1 MIEKFPACL
10 LLFVIN
16 ISERYIILLR
26 EILFLTEGKFS
37 ISINK
42 PIFENHKDYSFEKF
56 ELITVDLS
64 ITNCHLTKN
73 FVSIKVDEGWF
84 NVVLNLD
91 LEQIYELDT
100 DLYAISLD
108 GTSESY
114 SVPYEFN
121 GLIVDIYNKK
131 IEQIILDTL

>member
-1 MIEKFPACL
+1 MTLEDIKQL
-10 LLFVIN
+10 TL
-16 ISERYIILLR
+16 RDILH
-26 EILFLTEGKFS
+26 LTEDKFL
-37 ISINK
+37 IYVNK
-42 PIFENHKDYSFEKF
+42 HIYENHENYDCNTF
-56 ELITVDLS
+56 ELVTVDLS
-64 ITNCHLTKN
+64 ISDYDLTQD
-73 FVSIKVDEGWF
+73 FISIKVDEGWF

-121 GLIVDIYNKK
+121 GLIVYIYNKK

>member
-1 MIEKFPACL
+1 MDKHI
-10 LLFVIN
+10 
-16 ISERYIILLR
+16 Y
-26 EILFLTEGKFS
+26 
-37 ISINK
+37 
-42 PIFENHKDYSFEKF
+42 ENHENYDRNTF
-56 ELITVDLS
+56 ELVTVDLS
-64 ITNCHLTKN
+64 ISDYDLTQD
-73 FVSIKVDEGWF
+73 FISIKVDEGWF

>member
-1 MIEKFPACL
+1 MTLEDIKQL
-10 LLFVIN
+10 TL
-16 ISERYIILLR
+16 RDILH
-26 EILFLTEGKFS
+26 LTEDKFL
-37 ISINK
+37 IYVNK
-42 PIFENHKDYSFEKF
+42 HIYENHENYDRNTF
-56 ELITVDLS
+56 ELVTVDLS
-64 ITNCHLTKN
+64 VSDYDLTQD
-73 FVSIKVDEGWF
+73 FISIKVDEGWF

-108 GTSESY
+108 GTRESY

>member
-1 MIEKFPACL
+1 MTLEDIKQL
-10 LLFVIN
+10 TL
-16 ISERYIILLR
+16 RDILH
-26 EILFLTEGKFS
+26 LTEDKFS
-37 ISINK
+37 IYMDKHIY
-42 PIFENHKDYSFEKF
+42 ENHENYDRNTF
-56 ELITVDLS
+56 ELVTVDLS
-64 ITNCHLTKN
+64 ISDYDLTQD
-73 FVSIKVDEGWF
+73 FISIKVDEGWF

-121 GLIVDIYNKK
+121 GLIVYIYNKK